1 MGMIL
6 SGEITS
12 ALTTF
17 AGLGLAL
24 ILEGD
29 GAERVRLGWTDAAE
43 PTATTTRPSR
53 LLFMSTPRHARFRE
67 AGLTAIFKPRLG
79 TEIAPSSVRG

>member
-1 MGMIL
+1 MIL
-6 SGEITS
+6 GGEITS

-29 GAERVRLGWTDAAE
+29 GAEHVR
-43 PTATTTRPSR
+43 RPSR
-53 LLFMSTPRHARFRE
+53 LLFISTPRHVRFRE
-67 AGLTAIFKPRLG
+67 AGLTAIFKLRLG
-79 TEIAPSSVRG
+79 TEIVPSSVRG